1 MKLTVRPF
9 VLISQDDEKKN
20 CETHW
25 RTGRGEQIDSKE
37 SQMGGKTPTG
47 RMCHRRKE
55 EKERE
60 RESSCVNVCEYKR
73 EIAKEWLCALI

>member
-1 MKLTVRPF
+1 MMKKK
-9 VLISQDDEKKN
+9 IEKHIG
-20 CETHW
+20 E
-25 RTGRGEQIDSKE
+25 GVGGEQIDSKE
-37 SQMGGKTPTG
+37 SQTGGKTPTG